1 MKKVLVTGATG
12 FIGEHVI
19 NALILK
25 GFDVIATSKNEDKAR
40 TRPWFRSVKYIA
52 FDLAQLDDSI
62 NYFEYFGYPNLMLH
76 LAWEGLPN
84 YKNEFHITENLP
96 RHFTFLKNMIKYG
109 LKDLT
114 VSGTCF
120 EYGMQEGCL
129 IETMDCHPD
138 NPYAIAKNKLRLAI
152 EDLLLISDFNFK
164 WVRFFYMYGP
174 GQNPKSL
181 IAQLDKAIENKDTSF
196 NMSGGAQVRDFLS
209 VDLIANYFIQI
220 ATQNEIQGIINCCS
234 GEPISVKDFV
244 VNYLLLKNKH
254 IDLNLGFYPYADY
267 EPMEFWGDNTK
278 LKKIIS

>member
-12 FIGEHVI
+12 FIGEYIVE
-19 NALILK
+19 ALLQK
-25 GFDVIATSKNEDKAR
+25 GFEVIATSKNEDKAR
-40 TRPWFRSVKYIA
+40 LRPWFGKVKYIP
-52 FDLAQLDDSI
+52 FDLAQFDAYT
-62 NYFEYFGYPNLMLH
+62 NYFEYFGSPDLMLH

-96 RHFTFLKNMIKYG
+96 RHFAFLENMIQHG

-129 IETMDCHPD
+129 TESMDCLPD
-138 NPYAIAKNKLRLAI
+138 NPYAIAKNKLRLAL
-152 EDLLLISDFNFK
+152 ESLQKKYDFNFK

-181 IAQLDKAIENKDTSF
+181 IAQLDKALENNDTSF
-196 NMSGGAQVRDFLS
+196 NMSGGAQIRDFLP
-209 VDLIANYFIQI
+209 VNLIANYFIQI

-234 GEPISVKDFV
+234 GVPISVKDFV
-244 VNYLLLKNKH
+244 VNYLRLNNKK
-254 IDLNLGFYPYADY
+254 IALNLGYYPYADY
-267 EPMEFWGDNTK
+267 EPMQFWGDNKK
-278 LKKIIS
+278 LKSIIK

>member
-12 FIGEHVI
+12 FIGEYIVE
-19 NALILK
+19 ALLQN
-25 GFDVIATSKNEDKAR
+25 GFDVIATSKNEDKALL
-40 TRPWFRSVKYIA
+40 RPWFGSVKYID
-52 FDLAQLDDSI
+52 FDLAQLDASI
-62 NYFEYFGYPNLMLH
+62 NYFEYFGFPDLMLH

-96 RHFTFLKNMIKYG
+96 RHFAFLENMIQHG

-120 EYGMQEGCL
+120 EYGMKEGCL
-129 IETMDCHPD
+129 TESMECVPD
-138 NPYAIAKNKLRLAI
+138 NPYAIAKNKLQLAI
-152 EDLLLISDFNFK
+152 ESLLTKYDFNFK

-181 IAQLDKAIENKDTSF
+181 IAQLDKALENNEASF
-196 NMSGGAQVRDFLS
+196 NMSGGEQIRDFLP
-209 VDLIANYFIQI
+209 VNLIANYFIQI
-220 ATQNEIQGIINCCS
+220 ATQNEIQGIINCCG

-244 VNYLLLKNKH
+244 VNYLRLKNKH

-267 EPMEFWGDNTK
+267 EPMQFWGDNTK

>member
-19 NALILK
+19 NTLLLK

-40 TRPWFRSVKYIA
+40 LRSWFSNVKYIA
-52 FDLAQLDDSI
+52 FDLAQFYETT
-62 NYFEYFGYPNLMLH
+62 NYFEYFGSPDLMLH

-96 RHFTFLKNMIKYG
+96 RHFAFVKNMIKYG

-120 EYGMQEGCL
+120 EYGMQEGSL
-129 IETMDCHPD
+129 SETMDCFPD
-138 NPYAIAKNKLRLAI
+138 NPYAIAKNKLQLAI
-152 EDLLLISDFNFK
+152 ESLLTNYDFNFK

-181 IAQLDKAIENKDTSF
+181 IAQLDKALENNEASF
-196 NMSGGAQVRDFLS
+196 NMSGGEQVRDFLP
-209 VDLIANYFIQI
+209 VNLIANYFIQI

-244 VNYLLLKNKH
+244 VNYLRFKNKH

-267 EPMEFWGDNTK
+267 EPMQFWGDNTK

>member
-12 FIGEHVI
+12 FIGEHVVE
-19 NALILK
+19 ALLEK
-25 GFDVIATSKNEDKAR
+25 GFHVIATSKNEDKAR
-40 TRPWFRSVKYIA
+40 LRPWFNSVKYIA

-62 NYFEYFGYPNLMLH
+62 NYFEYFGSPDLMLH

-96 RHFTFLKNMIKYG
+96 RHFAFLKNMIQHG
-109 LKDLT
+109 LKDLS

-129 IETMDCHPD
+129 TETMDCFPD
-138 NPYAIAKNKLRLAI
+138 NPYAIAKNKLRLAL
-152 EDLLLISDFNFK
+152 EDLLKENDFNFK

-181 IAQLDKAIENKDTSF
+181 IAQLDKALENNDAAF
-196 NMSGGAQVRDFLS
+196 NMSGGEQIRDFLP
-209 VDLIANYFIQI
+209 VHLIAQYFIRI
-220 ATQNEIQGIINCCS
+220 ATQNKIEGIINCCS
-234 GEPISVKDFV
+234 GQPISVKDFV
-244 VNYLLLKNKH
+244 VNYLRLKNKN
-254 IDLNLGFYPYADY
+254 IELNLGYYPYADY
-267 EPMEFWGDNTK
+267 EPMQFWGDDTK

>member
-19 NALILK
+19 EALLEK
-25 GFDVIATSKNEDKAR
+25 GFHVIATSQNEDKAR
-40 TRPWFRSVKYIA
+40 LRPWFNSVKYIA
-52 FDLAQLDDSI
+52 FDLQQFDAST
-62 NYFEYFGYPNLMLH
+62 NYFEYFGSPDLMLH

-96 RHFTFLKNMIKYG
+96 RHFAFLKNMIQHG

-120 EYGMQEGCL
+120 EYGMQKGCL
-129 IETMDCHPD
+129 TETMECLPD
-138 NPYAIAKNKLRLAI
+138 NPYAIAKNKLRLAL
-152 EDLLLISDFNFK
+152 EDLLKESDFNFK

-181 IAQLDKAIENKDTSF
+181 IAQLDKALENNEASF
-196 NMSGGAQVRDFLS
+196 NMSGGAQIRDFLP
-209 VDLIANYFIQI
+209 VNLIANYFIQI

-234 GEPISVKDFV
+234 GQPISVKDFV
-244 VNYLLLKNKH
+244 VNYLRLKNKN
-254 IDLNLGFYPYADY
+254 IELNLGYYPYADY
-267 EPMEFWGDNTK
+267 EPMQFWGDDTK

>member
-12 FIGEHVI
+12 FIGEHVVE
-19 NALILK
+19 ALLEK
-25 GFDVIATSKNEDKAR
+25 GFHVIATSKNEDKAR
-40 TRPWFRSVKYIA
+40 LRPWFNSVKYIA

-62 NYFEYFGYPNLMLH
+62 NYFEYFGSPDLMLH

-96 RHFTFLKNMIKYG
+96 RHFAFLKNMIQHG
-109 LKDLT
+109 LKDLS

-129 IETMDCHPD
+129 TETMDCFPD
-138 NPYAIAKNKLRLAI
+138 NPYAIAKNKLRLAL
-152 EDLLLISDFNFK
+152 EDLLKENDFNFK

-181 IAQLDKAIENKDTSF
+181 IAQLDKALENNDAAF
-196 NMSGGAQVRDFLS
+196 NMSGGEQIRDFLP
-209 VDLIANYFIQI
+209 VNLIANYFIQI

-234 GEPISVKDFV
+234 GQPISVKDFV
-244 VNYLLLKNKH
+244 VNYLRLKNKN
-254 IDLNLGFYPYADY
+254 IELNLGYYPYADY
-267 EPMEFWGDNTK
+267 EPMQFWGDDTK